1 MLYKIILALLVLFCI
16 YTIFPTL
23 YNRFVNSKVI
33 KSIESNSIY
42 LTFDD
47 GPDVDYTNSFLDI
60 LKRNNIK
67 ATFFL
72 VAIKAN
78 KNKDIVHR
86 IINEGH
92 SIGLHS
98 YDHKNSWLMTP
109 NQMKNDFIKS
119 TDILNAFDYP
129 ISLYRPPWGFFN
141 LFTNYYARFYNLKT
155 VLWTRSNKDWK
166 EKTPVDYI
174 VNNTIDNIKTGD
186 ILLFHD
192 SGGDKSAPQNTLL
205 ALDRLIPALL
215 EKGYTFNI
223 L

>member
-1 MLYKIILALLVLFCI
+1 M
-16 YTIFPTL
+16 
-23 YNRFVNSKVI
+23 
-33 KSIESNSIY
+33 ESNSIY

-60 LKRNNIK
+60 LKSNNIK

-86 IINEGH
+86 IISEGH

-119 TDILNAFDYP
+119 TDILNGFDYP

-141 LFTNYYARFYNLKT
+141 LFTNYYTRFHNLKT

-174 VNNTIDNIKTGD
+174 VNNTIDNIKPGD

-215 EKGYTFNI
+215 EKGYAFNI